1 MPKDENKAKL
11 ANTGKALATLH
22 AFSTDDRERLE
33 KALRAS
39 AKTIAPNPIGKERNA
54 LYATHKDQIFAQFSG
69 QWDWSKTTQGVTMSS
84 IRKILSNYLFA
95 FNESK
100 STPKAV
106 SKRKKGRKTD
116 LLKPDLSQPKH
127 VVPFIKKEDSPV
139 RPNLA
144 RPRRLGSP
152 YSFTPINR
160 RLPSS
165 SDQLVE
171 DFLKSPFD
179 KPSDMPSDQLFGR
192 FSESPF
198 YKPSKSPV
206 DSILQ
211 STELSVFE
219 SVAQPIPKLSEIFV
233 VVKPSTSDPW
243 GRSMFSF
250 PLWRCQVAVNGRDA
264 APESLQDWRD
274 LSFTDFL
281 RQLESERVLT
291 SGEVVVWGQFNQLVT
306 SDMTFASAVQEQ
318 LQAAAHDG
326 SAENEATFMVVSSK
340 SRNLLVR
347 KSSPLTLEQSQRR
360 SRDRVTH
367 VRTIGERRDG

>member
-1 MPKDENKAKL
+1 MPKDENQAKL

-54 LYATHKDQIFAQFSG
+54 LYASHKDQIFAEFRG
-69 QWDWSKTTQGVTMSS
+69 QWDWSKTTQKVTMAS

-106 SKRKKGRKTD
+106 PKRKKGKKTD

-139 RPNLA
+139 RPSLA
-144 RPRRLGSP
+144 RPRGLGSP
-152 YSFTPINR
+152 FGFTPINQK
-160 RLPSS
+160 LPSP
-165 SDQLVE
+165 SDHLVGRFSE
-171 DFLKSPFD
+171 SPFD

-192 FSESPF
+192 FVESPF
-198 YKPSKSPV
+198 DKPSKSPI

-211 STELSVFE
+211 STEHSIVE
-219 SVAQPIPKLSEIFV
+219 SEAQSMPKLSEIIV
-233 VVKPSTSDPW
+233 VVRPSSSDPW
-243 GRSMFSF
+243 GRPLLSF
-250 PLWRCQVAVNGRDA
+250 PLWRCQTAVDGRDA

-274 LSFTDFL
+274 LSFADFL
-281 RQLESERVLT
+281 RQLKSEQVLT
-291 SGEVVVWGQFNQLVT
+291 SEESVVWGQFNQVVT
-306 SDMTFASAVQEQ
+306 SDMTFAGAVQEQ
-318 LQAAAHDG
+318 LQAAVYNG
-326 SAENEATFMVVSSK
+326 SAENEATFMVISSK
-340 SRNLLVR
+340 SHIPPPEQYELLTSR
-347 KSSPLTLEQSQRR
+347 QNPRR
-360 SRDRVTH
+360 
-367 VRTIGERRDG
+367 